1 MTTTAPATDLAPPQW
16 PARRWVRSWPVETVL
31 LLASPVIAFYVL
43 HIRSMARADM
53 IDPSF
58 YTAYA
63 QHGQDLVLRYPT
75 SGMYYRVRL
84 GFLLP
89 ARAFYLLFGAVP
101 GFYVFRYVLALI
113 AVVPAYL
120 LFRRLFGRGAGAVV
134 VAVLLTSPVIFN
146 AWGTDYPD
154 SAAVSYL
161 TAGVACLVMPAT
173 TRRRRLGW
181 VTAAGL
187 ALSLA
192 VHSQGVAVA
201 LVAATVLV
209 YLGVSWRR
217 GRQLLVEVAV
227 LVGCVVVVTCVLAVI
242 AHVVF
247 GTAYNIISPTL
258 DASSHLRSPQQ
269 LPHWWSSDWHWVYG
283 RDYLL
288 APPVALA
295 AWLVLQVRRRPSSSL
310 TERTVLGIAGLQWV
324 VYVVLQFFGGKT
336 ATLEFHLYVSMLW
349 PGVCLTIAF
358 VVVGLCRRL
367 FDRAATAWL
376 PAALV
381 VAIPLLYRV
390 IEPLPSFGM
399 AVVGSV
405 LAAVVVIAV
414 AVARLARGAR
424 PVGAVAALLVV
435 AVILGL
441 TVGKGSYQPHLA
453 GETGLP
459 RGNYADTIGG
469 DGQRQVDVYRVTSE
483 LHTVVPTARY
493 KDDYLM
499 MWYPPHQGAVLNL
512 PTAQYLWHGK
522 SLSYDLPHFSR
533 PDRAALARRRPPTLL
548 LLSKT
553 GSEFPTA
560 LAALRPYGP
569 HVLRR
574 AVLTSNSIHVH
585 VWVLRLARFDRPR
598 R

>member
-16 PARRWVRSWPVETVL
+16 PARRWVRSWPVEAVL
-31 LLASPVIAFYVL
+31 LLASPAIAFYLL

-63 QHGQDLVLRYPT
+63 QHGHDLVLRYPT

-89 ARAFYLLFGAVP
+89 AHAFYLLFGAVP

-154 SAAVSYL
+154 SSAVSYL
-161 TAGVACLVMPAT
+161 TAGVACLVMPAS

-181 VTAAGL
+181 VTAAGV

-192 VHSQGVAVA
+192 VHSQGVAVL
-201 LVAATVLV
+201 LVATAVLV
-209 YLGVSWRR
+209 YLGFSWRR
-217 GRQLLVEVAV
+217 GRQVLVEAAV
-227 LVGCVVVVTCVLAVI
+227 LVGCVVVVTCALAVI
-242 AHVVF
+242 AHFVF
-247 GTAYNIISPTL
+247 GTEYNIISPTL
-258 DASSHLRSPQQ
+258 QASSHLRSARQ
-269 LPHWWSSDWHWVYG
+269 LPHWWSSNWHWVYG

-288 APPVALA
+288 APPIALA
-295 AWLVLQVRRRPSSSL
+295 AWLVLQFRRRPPASL
-310 TERTVLGIAGLQWV
+310 TERIVLAMAGLQWIA
-324 VYVVLQFFGGKT
+324 YVVLQFFGGKT

-349 PGVCLTIAF
+349 PGVCLTVAF

-367 FDRAATAWL
+367 FDHPATAWL
-376 PAALV
+376 PAAFV
-381 VAIPLLYRV
+381 VAIPLVYRV
-390 IEPLPSFGM
+390 IEPLPTFGM

-405 LAAVVVIAV
+405 LAAVAVIAV
-414 AVARLARGAR
+414 AVARLTRGAR

-435 AVILGL
+435 AVILGV
-441 TVGKGSYQPHLA
+441 TVGKGAYQPEMS
-453 GETGLP
+453 GTTGLP

-469 DGQRQVDVYRVTSE
+469 DGQRQIDVYRVASE

-493 KDDYLM
+493 KGDYLM
-499 MWYPPHQGAVLNL
+499 MWYPAHQGAVLNL
-512 PTAQYLWHGK
+512 PTAQYLWQGK
-522 SLSYDLPHFSR
+522 SLSYDLPRLSR
-533 PDRAALARRRPPTLL
+533 PDRAALARHRPPTLL

-553 GSEFPTA
+553 GSEFPAALTA
-560 LAALRPYGP
+560 LQLYRPR
-569 HVLRR
+569 VLRR
-574 AVLTSNSIHVH
+574 GVLTSNSIHVH
-585 VWVLRLARFDRPR
+585 VWVLRLGQFDRAGR
-598 R
+598 